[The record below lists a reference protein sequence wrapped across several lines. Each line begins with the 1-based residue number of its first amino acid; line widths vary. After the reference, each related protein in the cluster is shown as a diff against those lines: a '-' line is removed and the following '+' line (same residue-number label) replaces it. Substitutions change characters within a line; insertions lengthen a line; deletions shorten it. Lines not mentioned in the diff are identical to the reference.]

1 MEEMKEGLK
10 IEYKVDMI
18 LLFFLLIYLFFK
30 LVMIFEINCLYVE
43 IVLVF
48 CFELFLI

>member
-18 LLFFLLIYLFFK
+18 LLFFLLINLFFK
-30 LVMIFEINCLYVE
+30 LVMIFEINFLYVE